1 MDNKR
6 VQTYL
11 NKDLQKWIKEQA
23 KEKDI
28 TVSTFI
34 RNILLKA
41 KGE

>member
-6 VQTYL
+6 VQTYIDK
-11 NKDLQKWIKEQA
+11 NLQKWIKEQA

-34 RNILLKA
+34 RNVLIKA